1 MASNDPVQ
9 PEQIQ
14 QPANHNQA
22 PAWTMEVLHRI
33 ETLKARSPLGSDRAM
48 ANRPPDMDFPP
59 YLAFVDALP
68 GLEKDFYNSF
78 LPEVE
83 HRRFLADGPYE
94 KWCINQGVNLTF
106 EKYAI
111 RFGCTDK
118 QKAYRRYAEIVHHVA
133 EGALKEKLVCDFANW
148 KDSLQQHQFWLDRT
162 LVKQSLKARKEGTN
176 VLGTNIRRAAA
187 DIKGLG
193 KRKAQGEVD
202 ESEDLRRNMLNRA
215 EHDGV
220 FVELLGK
227 SVGTIIKQEALKI
240 YGVWA
245 HGDELT
251 PYGRKNM
258 CLKPLALPDTVAETL
273 KIISAICLESC
284 HAKDALEY
292 IHHILATPLEEKER
306 NLLRILEEM

>member
-1 MASNDPVQ
+1 MTR
-9 PEQIQ
+9 PEKKII
-14 QPANHNQA
+14 N
-22 PAWTMEVLHRI
+22 T
-33 ETLKARSPLGSDRAM
+33 D
-48 ANRPPDMDFPP
+48 
-59 YLAFVDALP
+59 
-68 GLEKDFYNSF
+68 
-78 LPEVE
+78 
-83 HRRFLADGPYE
+83 E

-162 LVKQSLKARKEGTN
+162 LVKQSLKARKEGAN

-258 CLKPLALPDTVAETL
+258 CLGLSSILDTIDTTENGQRTFFRSHWDTVTKRFSDDYSLKPLALPDTVAETL
-273 KIISAICLESC
+273 EIISAVCVNSRLWSVLC
-284 HAKDALEY
+284 FKL
-292 IHHILATPLEEKER
+292 
-306 NLLRILEEM
+306 